1 MLADA
6 RMKPKPSTRTSK
18 EKLTLEALLELT
30 QLLTDSRPLEESLR
44 AVTDSALRIVPAHH
58 ASIRLLDATHTE
70 LLSGARSGE
79 GTDARPMTF
88 RRGEGIIGWVV
99 DCREGVLLGDVE
111 ADARFKAMPTKQGF
125 VIKSLIAEP
134 LWSAGHVI
142 GVLSVASPD
151 TEAFSEDDQLLVRLL
166 ANCCAPPIERAR
178 LRRLAMT
185 DDLTLTYNHR
195 YFSPRFNE
203 ELERSRRTGHPVS
216 LLIMDLDLFKR
227 VNDTFGHAV
236 GDAVLRTFCDRVRSF
251 VRKLDVFIRRGGEE
265 FLLVMPA
272 TTLEQAKATAERI
285 RRRIGESPFDAGSG
299 EALKQTVSLGVATW
313 DGRESPEAF
322 EKRADQALYGA
333 KHMGRDRVSVAQSS
347 KTSLLPDGLRGR

>member
-1 MLADA
+1 MAA
-6 RMKPKPSTRTSK
+6 SKPKPSVRTPK
-18 EKLTLEALLELT
+18 EKLALETLLELT

-44 AVTDSALRIVPAHH
+44 AVTDAAIRLVPAHH

-79 GTDARPMTF
+79 GTDARPLTF
-88 RRGEGIIGWVV
+88 RRGEGVIGWVIEY
-99 DCREGVLLGDVE
+99 REGVRLD
-111 ADARFKAMPTKQGF
+111 DATSDPRFKEMSSTKQGF
-125 VIKSLIAEP
+125 EIASLIAEP

-142 GVLSVASPD
+142 GVLSVASPEA
-151 TEAFSEDDQLLVRLL
+151 EAFSEDDQLLVRLL

-203 ELERSRRTGHPVS
+203 ELERSRRTGQPVS
-216 LLIMDLDLFKR
+216 LLIMDLDHFKK
-227 VNDTFGHAV
+227 VNDAHGHPV

-272 TTLEQAKATAERI
+272 TSLEQAKATAERI
-285 RRRIGESPFDAGSG
+285 RKKIGENPFDAGTG
-299 EALKQTVSLGVATW
+299 ESVRQTVSLGVATW

-322 EKRADQALYGA
+322 EKRADQALYAA
-333 KHMGRDRVSVAQSS
+333 KTAGRDRVSVAQN

>member
-1 MLADA
+1 MAVSK
-6 RMKPKPSTRTSK
+6 RSSK
-18 EKLTLEALLELT
+18 EKQALEALIDLT
-30 QLLTDSRPLEESLR
+30 QLLTDSRPLEESLG
-44 AVTDSALRIVPAHH
+44 AVTDAALRIVPAHH

-79 GTDARPMTF
+79 GLDARPMTF
-88 RRGEGIIGWVV
+88 RRGEGVIGWVV
-99 DCREGVLLGDVE
+99 DYREGVRLADVD
-111 ADARFKAMPTKQGF
+111 ADPRYKQMPGTQGF
-125 VIKSLIAEP
+125 VIKSLVAEP

-142 GVLSVASPD
+142 GVLSVSSPELD
-151 TEAFSEDDQLLVRLL
+151 AFSEDDQLLVRLL

-203 ELERSRRTGHPVS
+203 ELERSRRSGQPVS
-216 LLIMDLDLFKR
+216 LLIMDLDHFKT
-227 VNDTFGHAV
+227 VNDRFGHPV

-272 TTLEQAKATAERI
+272 TTLEQAKSTAERI
-285 RRRIGESPFDAGSG
+285 RKKIGDGAFDVGSDQT
-299 EALKQTVSLGVATW
+299 LKQTVSIGVATW

-322 EKRADQALYGA
+322 EKRADQALYSA
-333 KHMGRDRVSVAQSS
+333 KHNGRDRVSVSQAS